1 VKELAIEQLEGL
13 KQRVRELEAEN
24 EALRKRQRINSQSLT
39 ENPEFEEVVEY
50 RVQERMAVLEKQMHE
65 RRLLEEQLGQAEMQ
79 MRSIFQAMQDVV
91 LVLDADF
98 QEIEIIPTH
107 PMIFAHPQWDIV
119 SQTLEL
125 FWDGQQTEWFR
136 TQIKRSLN
144 LQYPVTFEYS
154 LRQGNRDLWFTSH
167 ISPISKTSVVWV
179 AREITDRKEAELR
192 LENIREQLEL
202 IVEQRTAALQRL
214 NLELEQRVEE
224 RTAQLQQVN
233 EQLRQEIGDRHQT
246 QEELRRSKQLLQ
258 LVMDNIPQFI
268 VWKDL
273 NSMYLGCNRN
283 FAQLAGL
290 STPEEIVG
298 KTDYDLF
305 WTTHEA
311 HWYRQGD
318 RRVMSRN
325 QPEYHRIETK
335 FQADGSRLWIDT
347 NTIPLHD
354 AQHQV
359 VGILRTYENVTERK
373 QIEEQLR
380 LTQFTLDRM
389 GDIVL
394 LISAQGQLFYV
405 NEAACQTLGYERSEL
420 LNLKFYQID
429 TLSST
434 ETWSAHWHELRQLKS
449 LTFESVLWTRKGAPI
464 PVEVRMNYL
473 EFNGKEYNCGIFRD
487 ISERKKAEEALRES
501 EERFRAIFEQV
512 AVGMAIVT
520 LNGHFFRVNQ
530 KFCDILGYNR
540 PEMLSRTFEDITA
553 PEDLPKSRDTIDNIW
568 IQDYPSETLESRYIC
583 NDNKIVWGHVTISLV
598 RKTSGENHYYIWVFE
613 EITDRKQAEEKL
625 KASLKEKEILLK
637 EIHHRVKNNLMV
649 VSNLLELQSEYLE
662 DPSLVKILS
671 DSQNRIYSMLLIH
684 EKLYKN
690 TNLDRIK
697 FNEYLESLVEGLLDS
712 YQGHEQQIDLVLD
725 LDPIDLNIET
735 ANPCG
740 LIVNELVSNALKH
753 AFPNKPPNYKGL
765 IWIGLE
771 KDKDGAIAIEVKDNG
786 IGLPPNFD
794 IYQVDT
800 MGLELVCTLAEQL
813 KTTPEI
819 ISGMGTHIR
828 LKFSELKY
836 PRRW

>member
-1 VKELAIEQLEGL
+1 MNEVLLVEEVERL
-13 KQRVRELEAEN
+13 KQQICQLKAEN
-24 EALRKRQRINSQSLT
+24 EALRKRYGGVG
-39 ENPEFEEVVEY
+39 ENPGLAEAVEY
-50 RVQERMAVLEKQMHE
+50 RVRERTAQLEEQIRE
-65 RRLLEEQLGQAEMQ
+65 RCLLEEQLGQAETQ
-79 MRSIFQAMQDVV
+79 MRSIFQAMQDIV
-91 LVLDADF
+91 LVLDSNL
-98 QEIEIIPTH
+98 QEIEVIPTH
-107 PMIFAHPQWDIV
+107 PMIFAHPQWDVV

-125 FWDGQQTEWFR
+125 FWDGEQAESFR
-136 TQIKRSLN
+136 TEIGRSLDR
-144 LQYPVTFEYS
+144 QHPVTFEYS

-192 LENIREQLEL
+192 LQNIREQLEM

-214 NLELEQRVEE
+214 NGELEQRVEE
-224 RTAQLQQVN
+224 RTAQLQEAN

-273 NSMYLGCNRN
+273 NSVYLGCNRN

-290 STPEEIVG
+290 STPKEIVG

-305 WTTHEA
+305 WTTQEA

-325 QPEYHRIETK
+325 KPEYHRVETK
-335 FQADGSRLWIDT
+335 FQPDGSRLWIDT

-354 AQHQV
+354 AQDQV

-380 LTQFTLDRM
+380 LTQFTLNRL

-394 LISAQGQLFYV
+394 LISAEAQLFYV
-405 NEAACQTLGYERSEL
+405 NEAACRTLGYERSEL
-420 LNLKFYQID
+420 LNLNFYQID
-429 TLSST
+429 TFYCDQ
-434 ETWSAHWHELRQLKS
+434 TWSAHWHELRQLKS
-449 LTFESVLWTRKGAPI
+449 LTFESVLWKKDGTAI

-540 PEMLSRTFEDITA
+540 PEMLSRTFETITA
-553 PEDLPKSRDTIDNIW
+553 PEDSPKLMEAIDNILT
-568 IQDYPSETLESRYIC
+568 QGHASETLESQYIC
-583 NDNKIVWGHVTISLV
+583 KDNTMVWGHVTISLV

-613 EITDRKQAEEKL
+613 EISDRKKAEEKL
-625 KASLKEKEILLK
+625 KASLKEKEVLLK

-662 DPSLVKILS
+662 NPSLIKILS
-671 DSQNRIYSMLLIH
+671 DSQNRIYSMLLLH

-697 FNEYLESLVEGLLDS
+697 FDEYLESLVEGLLDS
-712 YQGHEQQIDLVLD
+712 YQGRDQQIDVVLD
-725 LDPIDLNIET
+725 LKSIDLNIET

-753 AFPNKPPNYKGL
+753 AFPNKPENYRGL
-765 IWIGLE
+765 ICLRL
-771 KDKDGAIAIEVKDNG
+771 DKDPDQVITIEVQDNG
-786 IGLPPNFD
+786 IGLPSNFD

-813 KTTPEI
+813 KTKPEI
-819 ISGMGTHIR
+819 IPGIGTHIR

>member
-1 VKELAIEQLEGL
+1 MLDK
-13 KQRVRELEAEN
+13 
-24 EALRKRQRINSQSLT
+24 
-39 ENPEFEEVVEY
+39 
-50 RVQERMAVLEKQMHE
+50 
-65 RRLLEEQLGQAEMQ
+65 EMQ
-79 MRSIFQAMQDVV
+79 IRSIFQAMQDVV
-91 LVLDADF
+91 LVLDADL
-98 QEIEIIPTH
+98 QEIEVIPTH

-119 SQTLEL
+119 NQTLEL
-125 FWDGQQTEWFR
+125 FWDGDQTEIFR
-136 TQIKRSLN
+136 SQIERSLAR
-144 LQYPVTFEYS
+144 QYPVTFEYS
-154 LRQGNRDLWFTSH
+154 VRQGNRDLWFTSH

-179 AREITDRKEAELR
+179 AREITDRKKAELR
-192 LENIREQLEL
+192 LQNIREQLEM
-202 IVEQRTAALQRL
+202 IVEQRTGALQRL
-214 NLELEQRVEE
+214 NAELEQRVQE
-224 RTAQLQQVN
+224 RTAQLQEVN
-233 EQLRQEIGDRHQT
+233 EQLRQEIGDRHHA

-273 NSMYLGCNRN
+273 HSMYLGCNRN

-305 WTTHEA
+305 WTRDEA
-311 HWYRQGD
+311 DWYRQGD
-318 RRVMSRN
+318 RRVMNRN
-325 QPEYHRIETK
+325 HPEYHRIESK
-335 FQADGSRLWIDT
+335 LKEDGTRLWIDT

-354 AQHQV
+354 AKDQV

-380 LTQFTLDRM
+380 LTQFTLNRL
-389 GDIVL
+389 GDIVVL
-394 LISAQGQLFYV
+394 MSTEAQLFYV
-405 NEAACQTLGYERSEL
+405 NDSACRTLGYEQSEL

-429 TLSST
+429 TFY
-434 ETWSAHWHELRQLKS
+434 SAESWQDRWHELRQLKS
-449 LTFESVLWTRKGAPI
+449 LTCESILWTSSGVPI

-473 EFNGKEYNCGIFRD
+473 KFNGKEYNCGIFRD

-553 PEDLPKSRDTIDNIW
+553 PEDLGKLMGTIDRILTEDN
-568 IQDYPSETLESRYIC
+568 PSETLESQYIC
-583 NDNKIVWGHVTISLV
+583 KDNKIVWGHVTISLV

-613 EITDRKQAEEKL
+613 EISDRKQAEEKL
-625 KASLKEKEILLK
+625 KASLREKEVLLK

-662 DPSLVKILS
+662 NSSLIKILS

-684 EKLYKN
+684 EKLYRT
-690 TNLDRIK
+690 TNLDRVQLDD
-697 FNEYLESLVEGLLDS
+697 YLESLVAGLLDS
-712 YQGHEQQIDLVLD
+712 YQGREQKVELILNLN
-725 LDPIDLNIET
+725 PIHLNVET

-753 AFPNKPPNYKGL
+753 AFPNKPQNYQGI
-765 IWIGLE
+765 IWVGLE
-771 KDKDGAIAIEVKDNG
+771 KNEDRVITIEVKDNG
-786 IGLPPNFD
+786 IGLPANFD
-794 IYQVDT
+794 IRQVDT
-800 MGLELVCTLAEQL
+800 MGLELVCTLADQL
-813 KTTPEI
+813 KTKPEI
-819 ISGMGTHIR
+819 IPGIGTHIR
-828 LKFSELKY
+828 LKFWELKY